1 LSTPTL
7 AGAAAGQRGGNG
19 GKGGA
24 GGGAGGGCGGSSIG
38 IWITGIGDATGI
50 TDELRAGSTFSL
62 ASGGRAGRGGG
73 GAVPAANGAE
83 GMSIDVLAR

>member
-24 GGGAGGGCGGSSIG
+24 GGGAGGGCGGSSVG
-38 IWITGIGDATGI
+38 VWISGVADDATLANAMRMS
-50 TDELRAGSTFSL
+50 TTFSL
-62 ASGGRAGRGGG
+62 AAGGRAGRGGG

-83 GMSIDVLAR
+83 GMVVDVLVR